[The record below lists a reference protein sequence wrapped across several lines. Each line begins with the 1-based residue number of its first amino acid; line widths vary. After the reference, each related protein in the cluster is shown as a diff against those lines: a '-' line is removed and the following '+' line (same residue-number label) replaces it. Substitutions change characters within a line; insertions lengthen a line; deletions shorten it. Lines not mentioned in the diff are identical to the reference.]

1 MALCTVCNDAGLS
14 EDDVGSYVKNDG
26 LYEGDVCYSI
36 QYLWFISIGKAVT
49 IRCLVLQKR

>member
-1 MALCTVCNDAGLS
+1 VALCTVCNDAGLS